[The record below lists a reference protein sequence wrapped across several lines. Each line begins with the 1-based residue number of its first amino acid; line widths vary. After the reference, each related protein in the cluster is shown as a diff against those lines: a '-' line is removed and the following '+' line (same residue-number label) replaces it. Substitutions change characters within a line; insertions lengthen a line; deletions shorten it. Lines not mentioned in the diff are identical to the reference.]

1 MFIAPMNFHPDRLP
15 TKRVDPLVMKSLN
28 AIELLELVRRHGPIS
43 RAALAK
49 VSRLSKPTVSGQV
62 GALLAKGLV
71 VEVGTGEASVRGGK
85 KPTLLEFNADFGRIL
100 CVDVGPEWVR
110 FASADLMGA
119 TLDALQLPTR
129 PQEGAEAVLGTIKRG
144 ISELVASGSGYHQ
157 LQLISAAVP
166 GIVDV
171 REGMVLETDNV
182 FGWRH
187 LEFARKLQATFGIP
201 VHVDN
206 DVNMAALAEL
216 NAGGRDARRNF
227 VLIRLSTG
235 IGAGVVLGGTLHHGA
250 HWAAGEIGHMVLK
263 PEAAAGPAI
272 PRGYLESVVG
282 ADRVER
288 KIEKI
293 TRAASG
299 GLAKSLKKDGQ
310 WAALQ
315 AAVKEGRGPLK
326 EIVDEL
332 VSHLGGAVT
341 NIAAVF
347 DPEVIIL
354 LGEPFSILL
363 EPIREFAGKLL
374 PWPLEIRLSN
384 LGEDASLK
392 GALAAGLS
400 RAYEQIAL
408 VLRNEGLGTDMEAQE
423 EMPVLA
429 TVLGG
434 R

>member
-1 MFIAPMNFHPDRLP
+1 MNFYNRLP
-15 TKRVDPLVMKSLN
+15 SRRVDPLVMRSLN
-28 AIELLELVRRHGPIS
+28 AIELLELVRRYRPIS

-49 VSRLSKPTVSGQV
+49 VSRLSKPTVSGQID
-62 GALLAKGLV
+62 ALLAKGLV
-71 VEVGTGEASVRGGK
+71 VEVGTGEGSVRGGK
-85 KPTLLEFNADFGRIL
+85 KPTLLEFNADFGRIF
-100 CVDVGPEWVR
+100 CVDVGAEWVR

-119 TLDALQLPTR
+119 TLHALQLPTH
-129 PQEGAEAVLGTIKRG
+129 PQEGAEAVLATIERG
-144 ISELVASGSGYHQ
+144 ISELVASDPGDRE

-182 FGWRH
+182 FGWRNLH
-187 LEFARKLQATFGIP
+187 FARKLQAKFGIP

-216 NAGGRDARRNF
+216 NAGGADAPRNF

-235 IGAGVVLGGTLHHGA
+235 IGAGVVLGGALHQGA

-263 PEAAAGPAI
+263 PEAAAGTI

-288 KIEKI
+288 KLAKI
-293 TRAASG
+293 ARGAKG
-299 GLAKSLKKDGQ
+299 GLPESLKKDAP
-310 WAALQ
+310 WATLQ
-315 AAVKEGRGPLK
+315 AAVKEGRGPLT

-332 VSHLGGAVT
+332 VFHLGGAVT
-341 NIAAVF
+341 NIAVVF
-347 DPEVIIL
+347 DPEVIVL
-354 LGEPFSILL
+354 LGEPFSMLL
-363 EPIREFAGKLL
+363 EPIREFAGRLL
-374 PWPLEIRLSN
+374 PWPLEIRLSK

-400 RAYEQIAL
+400 RAYEQIAF
-408 VLRNEGLGTDMEAQE
+408 VLRNEGSDEYMEAPE
-423 EMPVLA
+423 ETSVPA
-429 TVLGG
+429 TVSGN

>member
-1 MFIAPMNFHPDRLP
+1 MR
-15 TKRVDPLVMKSLN
+15 SLN
-28 AIELLELVRRHGPIS
+28 AIELLELVRRHAPIS

-49 VSRLSKPTVSGQV
+49 ISRLSKPTVSGQID
-62 GALLAKGLV
+62 ALLAKGLV
-71 VEVGTGEASVRGGK
+71 VEVGTGEGSARGGK
-85 KPTLLEFNADFGRIL
+85 KPTLLEFNADYGRIL

-119 TLDALQLPTR
+119 TLHALQLPTR
-129 PQEGAEAVLGTIKRG
+129 PQEGAEAVLATVERG
-144 ISELVASGSGYHQ
+144 ISELVASEPGDYP

-182 FGWRH
+182 FGWRN
-187 LEFARKLQATFGIP
+187 LDFARKLQATFGIP

-216 NAGGRDARRNF
+216 NAGGADAPRNF

-235 IGAGVVLGGTLHHGA
+235 IGAGVVLGGTLHQGA

-263 PEAAAGPAI
+263 PEAAADTI
-272 PRGYLESVVG
+272 ISRGYLESVVG

-288 KIEKI
+288 KIEGI
-293 TRAASG
+293 ARSANG
-299 GLAKSLKKDGQ
+299 DLAKSLKKDGH
-310 WAALQ
+310 WAALE
-315 AAVKEGRGPLK
+315 AAVKDGRGPLA

-332 VSHLGGAVT
+332 VFHLGGAVT

-354 LGEPFSILL
+354 LGEPFSMLL
-363 EPIREFAGKLL
+363 EPIRGFAGRLL
-374 PWPLEIRLSN
+374 PWPLEMRLSK

-400 RAYEQIAL
+400 RAYEQIAF
-408 VLRNEGLGTDMEAQE
+408 VLRNEGSGADPEAHHR
-423 EMPVLA
+423 MSVLA
-429 TVLGG
+429 TVPAN

>member
-1 MFIAPMNFHPDRLP
+1 MNFHPDRFP
-15 TKRVDPLVMKSLN
+15 AKRVDPFVMKSLN
-28 AIELLELVRRHGPIS
+28 AIELLKLVRWHGPIS
-43 RAALAK
+43 RSALAK
-49 VSRLSKPTVSGQV
+49 VSRLSKPTVSDQV
-62 GALLAKGLV
+62 DALLAKGLV
-71 VEVGTGEASVRGGK
+71 VEVGTGEASARGGK

-110 FASADLMGA
+110 FASANLMGA
-119 TLDALQLPTR
+119 TLHALQLPTR
-129 PQEGAEAVLGTIKRG
+129 PQEGAEAVLDTIERG
-144 ISELVASGSGYHQ
+144 VSELLVSESGDRQ

-171 REGMVLETDNV
+171 REGVVLETDNV
-182 FGWRH
+182 FGWRN
-187 LEFARKLQATFGIP
+187 LKFARKLQATFGIP

-216 NAGGRDARRNF
+216 DAGGGNAPRNF

-235 IGAGVVLGGTLHHGA
+235 IGAGVVLGGALHQGA

-263 PEAAAGPAI
+263 PEAGAGPII

-288 KIEKI
+288 KIGKI
-293 TRAASG
+293 ARAAKD
-299 GLAKSLKKDGQ
+299 GLAESLKKDGH

-315 AAVKEGRGPLK
+315 AAVKEGRGPLT

-332 VSHLGGAVT
+332 VFHLGGAVT
-341 NIAAVF
+341 NIAVVF
-347 DPEVIIL
+347 DPEVVIF

-363 EPIREFAGKLL
+363 EPIREFAARLL
-374 PWPLEIRLSN
+374 PWPLEMRLSK

-408 VLRNEGLGTDMEAQE
+408 VLRNEGSGANMEAHE
-423 EMPVLA
+423 RMPVLA
-429 TVLGG
+429 TVSGS

>member
-1 MFIAPMNFHPDRLP
+1 MR
-15 TKRVDPLVMKSLN
+15 SLN

-49 VSRLSKPTVSGQV
+49 VSRLSKPTVSIQID
-62 GALLAKGLV
+62 ALLAKGLV
-71 VEVGTGEASVRGGK
+71 VEVGTGEGSIRGGK
-85 KPTLLEFNADFGRIL
+85 KPTLLEFNADYGRIL

-119 TLDALQLPTR
+119 TLHALQLPTH
-129 PQEGAEAVLGTIKRG
+129 PQEGAEAVLATIERG
-144 ISELVASGSGYHQ
+144 ISELVASEPGDHQ

-182 FGWRH
+182 FGWRN
-187 LEFARKLQATFGIP
+187 LDFARKLQATFGIP

-216 NAGGRDARRNF
+216 NAGGADAPRNF

-235 IGAGVVLGGTLHHGA
+235 IGAGVVLGGTLHQGA

-263 PEAAAGPAI
+263 PEAAAGTI
-272 PRGYLESVVG
+272 ISRGYLESVVG

-288 KIEKI
+288 KIGKI
-293 TRAASG
+293 ARAAKG
-299 GLAKSLKKDGQ
+299 DLAKSLKKDGH

-315 AAVKEGRGPLK
+315 AAVKDGRGPLT

-332 VSHLGGAVT
+332 VFHLGGAVT

-354 LGEPFSILL
+354 LGEPFPMLL
-363 EPIREFAGKLL
+363 EPLREFAGRLL
-374 PWPLEIRLSN
+374 PWPLEMRLSK

-400 RAYEQIAL
+400 RAYEQIAF
-408 VLRNEGLGTDMEAQE
+408 VLRNEGSGADLDAHDRMS
-423 EMPVLA
+423 VLA
-429 TVLGG
+429 TVSGN

>member
-1 MFIAPMNFHPDRLP
+1 MR
-15 TKRVDPLVMKSLN
+15 SLN
-28 AIELLELVRRHGPIS
+28 AIELLELVRKHRPIS

-49 VSRLSKPTVSGQV
+49 VSRLSKPTVSGQMD
-62 GALLAKGLV
+62 ALLAKGLI
-71 VEVGTGEASVRGGK
+71 VEIGTGEGSIRGGK

-119 TLDALQLPTR
+119 TLHALQLPTC
-129 PQEGAEAVLGTIKRG
+129 PQEGAEAVLATIERG
-144 ISELVASGSGYHQ
+144 ISELVASESGDRQ

-182 FGWRH
+182 FGWRN
-187 LEFARKLQATFGIP
+187 LDFARKLQATFGIP

-216 NAGGRDARRNF
+216 NASGGDAPRNF

-235 IGAGVVLGGTLHHGA
+235 IGAGVVLGGALHQGA

-263 PEAAAGPAI
+263 PEAAAGTII

-288 KIEKI
+288 KIGKI
-293 TRAASG
+293 ARAANG
-299 GLAKSLKKDGQ
+299 GLAKSLKKDGH

-315 AAVKEGRGPLK
+315 AAVKEGRGPLT
-326 EIVDEL
+326 EMVDEL
-332 VSHLGGAVT
+332 VFHLGGAVT

-354 LGEPFSILL
+354 LGEPFSMLL
-363 EPIREFAGKLL
+363 EPIREFAGRLL
-374 PWPLEIRLSN
+374 PWPLEIRLSK

-400 RAYEQIAL
+400 RAYEQIAF
-408 VLRNEGLGTDMEAQE
+408 VLRNEGLGADREAQE
-423 EMPVLA
+423 RMSVLA
-429 TVLGG
+429 PVSGN